1 MSSGQI
7 LHDTAPWPLFVL
19 ALASFL
25 QSILLIR
32 YLQLRPATLVVVR
45 MISSAIVTYCY
56 NLLLDVCHFSLVFVI
71 FGVSW
76 FGWYSPLMSSSRQ
89 VAKLLVAAS
98 YGDYLLDGYDGLTDG
113 SDKPKIIPSAYLTV
127 WIFNG
132 LGIWFYIVLA
142 ILHAALF
149 KEVHIARDEMIE
161 EGEVNEEDMDAED
174 PLPWLQY
181 VADR

>member
-7 LHDTAPWPLFVL
+7 LHDTAPWPLFIL

-45 MISSAIVTYCY
+45 MISSAIVT
-56 NLLLDVCHFSLVFVI
+56 LLQFIVGCMPFFLGFVI